1 MPRPNRKR
9 SIASEANLAKRIAY
23 ERESRG
29 LSYEGLASLMT
40 DRGCAIQGSAIYKI
54 EKGDPPRRV
63 TVDELVALKQVF
75 EVSIDE
81 LLTPMELIE
90 QRQAKELIE
99 ELDRV
104 AELSAET
111 AVRLFNMYTQYVA
124 LAVDNPELG
133 EYVEHHWD
141 AATEGDYP
149 VAAITVDGATA
160 VHDDRLNE
168 IALKFS
174 GRIIAMAREYFQ
186 EVAELAGEN
195 VIQAIEGGNLFVAV
209 KGQVG

>member
-1 MPRPNRKR
+1 M
-9 SIASEANLAKRIAY
+9 
-23 ERESRG
+23 
-29 LSYEGLASLMT
+29 
-40 DRGCAIQGSAIYKI
+40 
-54 EKGDPPRRV
+54 
-63 TVDELVALKQVF
+63 
-75 EVSIDE
+75 SIDE

-186 EVAELAGEN
+186 EVGAELAGEN